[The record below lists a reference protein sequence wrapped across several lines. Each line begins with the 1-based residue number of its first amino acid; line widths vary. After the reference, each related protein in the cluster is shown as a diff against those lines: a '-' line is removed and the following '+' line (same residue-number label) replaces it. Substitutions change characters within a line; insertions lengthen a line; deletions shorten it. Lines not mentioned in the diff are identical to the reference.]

1 MDAWVCV
8 RACACV
14 CVCAG
19 QTALAGFLLE
29 SPGQKTHESAASRIY
44 SQLIKLAFV
53 LLLGQQPVSI
63 NIHRNTDMHT
73 HTHTQTHTRK
83 QGHTYMYD
91 WTGHRRKN
99 LCVRACSL
107 IRIFRAPRACVSKYV
122 EQCVP
127 DTGHT
132 HTHTQAKQH

>member
-1 MDAWVCV
+1 MRMEDGCLGVC
-8 RACACV
+8 ACMCVCV

-63 NIHRNTDMHT
+63 NIRRNTDMHT
-73 HTHTQTHTRK
+73 HTHAWTPTWADKHAPAHRLQTRRNKTR
-83 QGHTYMYD
+83 
-91 WTGHRRKN
+91 RREK
-99 LCVRACSL
+99 
-107 IRIFRAPRACVSKYV
+107 K
-122 EQCVP
+122 
-127 DTGHT
+127 
-132 HTHTQAKQH
+132 